1 MDTRGVDEGALVE
14 EARRSSLNEL
24 ADWTLWADKVVSF

>member
-1 MDTRGVDEGALVE
+1 MDAWVDEGALVE
-14 EARRSSLNEL
+14 AARRSSLDEL

>member
-1 MDTRGVDEGALVE
+1 VDEGALVDG
-14 EARRSSLNEL
+14 ARRPSLDEL

>member
-1 MDTRGVDEGALVE
+1 VVDEGALVDA
-14 EARRSSLNEL
+14 ARRSGLDER